1 MSWCKVGDFPS
12 LGSLCSLIS
21 EGNEQAPPV
30 GLQHT
35 GCGSAPKDSDQG
47 LLQKRLS
54 LLAIPPAG
62 HSSVC
67 GVLDVHNMSDDG
79 RTGQGWPPHVH
90 SNHLPRATWYKRS
103 MCESL
108 I

>member
-1 MSWCKVGDFPS
+1 MSWHKVGDFPS

-21 EGNEQAPPV
+21 EENEQAPHV
-30 GLQHT
+30 RLQHT
-35 GCGSAPKDSDQG
+35 GCGSATEDPDRG
-47 LLQKRLS
+47 LLQKQFS
-54 LLAIPPAG
+54 LLATPPAG

-67 GVLDVHNMSDDG
+67 GVLDVYNMSGDG
-79 RTGQGWPPHVH
+79 RRGQGGPPHIR
-90 SNHLPRATWYKRS
+90 SNHLPRATWYKHS